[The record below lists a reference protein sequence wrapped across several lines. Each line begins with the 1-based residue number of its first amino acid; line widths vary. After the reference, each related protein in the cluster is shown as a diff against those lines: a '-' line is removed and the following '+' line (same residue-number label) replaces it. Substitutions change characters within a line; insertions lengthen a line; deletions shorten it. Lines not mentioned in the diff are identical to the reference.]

1 MSTYSKRILAGALSL
16 ALCLSPA
23 ALAAKTE
30 EPPLVA
36 AVEGLSPLLYEPDPA
51 AGYRAALGWTG
62 ETGEDGVLRLSD
74 GLHKIELPVGRRA
87 LLDGTLVRLSGPTV
101 ERSGGRCLPLSDL
114 CPLLGVQATVTDQ
127 GVELAPRQA
136 TL

>member
-51 AGYRAALGWTG
+51 AGYRAALAELGRQEEVGHVT
-62 ETGEDGVLRLSD
+62 DFVQIAALGVMAT
-74 GLHKIELPVGRRA
+74 PA
-87 LLDGTLVRLSGPTV
+87 LLVAGKVLCA
-101 ERSGGRCLPLSDL
+101 GRVLNKDEAKA
-114 CPLLGVQATVTDQ
+114 LLQQA
-127 GVELAPRQA
+127 
-136 TL
+136 